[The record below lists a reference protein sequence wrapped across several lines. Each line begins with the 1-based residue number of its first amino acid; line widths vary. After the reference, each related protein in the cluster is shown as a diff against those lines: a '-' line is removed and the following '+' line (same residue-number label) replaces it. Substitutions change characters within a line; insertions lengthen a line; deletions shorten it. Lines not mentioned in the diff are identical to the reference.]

1 MSNFQTAIQVV
12 LAHEGGLVDNPSDPG
27 GLTNF
32 GISQRSYPNVDIRNL
47 TADQASAIYLRD
59 FWQPYGYDSIIN
71 DDCATK
77 IFDTAVNIGNSRS
90 FKFTQQALN
99 TLGNNIVVGSTF
111 GVETITALNAADP
124 TAFLAAFRLILTNY
138 YKGLVA
144 AKPSLSVF
152 LRGWLIRAQS

>member
-1 MSNFQTAIQVV
+1 MSNFQTAISVV
-12 LAHEGGLVDNPSDPG
+12 LAHEGGYVNNPADPG
-27 GLTNF
+27 GETNF
-32 GISQRSYPNVDIRNL
+32 GISKRSYPNVDIANL
-47 TADQASAIYLRD
+47 TVDQATAIYLRD

-111 GVETITALNAADP
+111 GVETITDLNAADP
-124 TAFLAAFRLILTNY
+124 AAFLAAFRSILSDY

-144 AKPSLSVF
+144 AKPSLSIY